1 MNHYEFCATHFVDW
15 RDRIVLYVK
24 ANSSE
29 DAITYMKSITDP
41 DDESKR
47 FADFGY
53 RCYVPE
59 NCLWHGIEVID
70 STIPPV
76 VWVLFKDF
84 TREGIQ
90 GVEFIACE
98 ANGRRVATI
107 SRIKTTER
115 CYVICYDHFV
125 YKGAASTIN
134 WAHTGYAAN
143 MEEAKTK
150 VFDFCQSI
158 DPKPSIHSVDPKR
171 ER

>member
-70 STIPPV
+70 STVPTV
-76 VWVLFKDF
+76 VPVLFKDF
-84 TREGIQ
+84 AYEHIQ
-90 GVEFIACE
+90 GVEFVACE

-107 SRIKTTER
+107 SRNKTTEK

-125 YKGAASTIN
+125 YKSTDSTIN
-134 WAHTGYAAN
+134 WAHTGHAVN
-143 MEEAKTK
+143 MEEAKNK

-158 DPKPSIHSVDPKR
+158 PGVV
-171 ER
+171 

>member
-1 MNHYEFCATHFVDW
+1 MHYFEFSATQFVDW

-29 DAITYMKSITDP
+29 DAIAYMKGITDP
-41 DDESKR
+41 NGIADPDNPSKR

-59 NCLWHGIEVID
+59 NCLWHGTEVID
-70 STIPPV
+70 STVRSV
-76 VWVLFKDF
+76 VPVLFKGF
-84 TREGIQ
+84 IAEHLQGI
-90 GVEFIACE
+90 EFISCE
-98 ANGRRVATI
+98 ANGRKVATI
-107 SRIKTTER
+107 SRVKTTER

-125 YKGAASTIN
+125 YKSAASTIN
-134 WAHTGYAAN
+134 WAHTGHAAN

-158 DPKPSIHSVDPKR
+158 PTT
-171 ER
+171 